1 MGLVKPRRKSK
12 RTDAAGHRVIDPVY
26 SLTIS
31 AAAGLVLVQGAWQKW
46 QQHEAFAAA
55 MQDYELIPDVAV
67 PSASRALIATE
78 ATIGLALL
86 WPRSH
91 PWALLAGIAL
101 LVMVTAAVVLNLLR
115 GRTAISC
122 GCGGASDQQI
132 SWSLVMRNGL
142 FATLLGL
149 AAQPWSDRQ
158 LIPLDYLTCLIGAL
172 MLAGF
177 YAVVGQLLS
186 NQPRL
191 DALRYR

>member
-1 MGLVKPRRKSK
+1 
-12 RTDAAGHRVIDPVY
+12 
-26 SLTIS
+26 
-31 AAAGLVLVQGAWQKW
+31 LVLVQGAWQKW

-67 PSASRALIATE
+67 PSASRALMATE

-158 LIPLDYLTCLIGAL
+158 LIPLDYLTCLVGAL

>member
-86 WPRSH
+86 WPCSH

-158 LIPLDYLTCLIGAL
+158 LIPLDYLTCLVGAL

>member
-1 MGLVKPRRKSK
+1 M
-12 RTDAAGHRVIDPVY
+12 IDPVY

-31 AAAGLVLVQGAWQKW
+31 AAAGLVLVHGAWQKW

-78 ATIGLALL
+78 AAIGLALV

-101 LVMVTAAVVLNLLR
+101 LAVVTAAVVLNLLR

-122 GCGGASDQQI
+122 GCGGAGDQQI

-142 FATLLGL
+142 FAVLLGF
-149 AAQPWSDRQ
+149 AAQPWLDRQ
-158 LIPLDYLTCLIGAL
+158 LISLDYLTCLFGTL

-177 YAVVGQLLS
+177 YAVVDQLLS

>member
-91 PWALLAGIAL
+91 PWALLAGIVL

-149 AAQPWSDRQ
+149 ASQPWSDRQ